1 MKTFNDLEFKN
12 AVGHNGVTSRI
23 NFENGWGASVVK
35 HDYSYGGK
43 EGLYELAVI
52 KDGDLHYDNPVA
64 NGDVVGYLRPEDV
77 TDAMAVIQK
86 FEKIEHLDPDYMH
99 KWIVSK
105 TKR

>member
-1 MKTFNDLEFKN
+1 MKTFKDLEFKN

-23 NFENGWGASVVK
+23 HFENGWGASVVK

-64 NGDVVGYLRPEDV
+64 NGDVLGYLDEDDV
-77 TDAMAVIQK
+77 TNALKQIQQFK
-86 FEKIEHLDPDYMH
+86 
-99 KWIVSK
+99 
-105 TKR
+105 